1 MDAQIDPVHRPHAP
15 HRALEDAP
23 ADGKVHFEPFE
34 PDQLRRSRRRPDG
47 RWRRVRLC
55 TRRTLCRSS
64 GRQAGGLRLLR
75 RRRDRFPRPRPR
87 GRSGGRRFPAV
98 HRPAVLAGIPHLR
111 TGVRRRRIGAM
122 RSGLRR
128 VAPAGGPGE
137 VLGHRRQKLARV
149 GVRRAPQH
157 IIEGAGL
164 HDPAFAHDRHP
175 VGDLRDHPEVVGDEE
190 QAHAAPALELLHQAQ
205 DPGLHRHVQGGGRL
219 VRDQQAGA
227 AGDGHGDHH
236 PLALAAGEAVGVFVH
251 AQLRVLDPHLRQRLD
266 RLAAGLLV
274 AEARAGE
281 PDRLDDLV
289 ADGEHRV
296 QRGHGLLEDHRDVPA
311 AHLHPLL
318 LGQPQQVARRGVG
331 PRVEAEQDLAVAT
344 LGEVRGQQADH
355 RQGGDG
361 LAAARFAHQAEGLP
375 RLDVEARPV
384 HRPHRLPVG
393 PEPSMEV
400 PHFEQR
406 PRVPGRAGWGHGPG
420 LPGVRRLRAALG
432 VVSP

>member
-1 MDAQIDPVHRPHAP
+1 M
-15 HRALEDAP
+15 
-23 ADGKVHFEPFE
+23 
-34 PDQLRRSRRRPDG
+34 
-47 RWRRVRLC
+47 
-55 TRRTLCRSS
+55 S
-64 GRQAGGLRLLR
+64 GSARGGPSAG
-75 RRRDRFPRPRPR
+75 PP
-87 GRSGGRRFPAV
+87 GGRPAGCAFRGEGATGSHGRGPVDEAMGGASLPCIGPPSSPVFPTCG
-98 HRPAVLAGIPHLR
+98 PASAADASAPC
-111 TGVRRRRIGAM
+111 GAA
-122 RSGLRR
+122 SAAW
-128 VAPAGGPGE
+128 APAGGPGK
-137 VLGHRRQKLARV
+137 VLGHRRQELARV

-157 IIEGAGL
+157 FLQCAGL

-219 VRDQQAGA
+219 VSDQQAGA

-236 PLALAAGEAVGVFVH
+236 PLALAAGEAVGVLVH

-331 PRVEAEQDLAVAT
+331 PRVEAEQDLAVAA
-344 LGEVRGQQADH
+344 LGEVRRQQADH

-361 LAAARFAHQAEGLP
+361 LAATRFAHQAEGLP

-393 PEPSMEV
+393 PEPGMEV

-406 PRVPGRAGWGHGPG
+406 PRVPGRAGRGHGPG